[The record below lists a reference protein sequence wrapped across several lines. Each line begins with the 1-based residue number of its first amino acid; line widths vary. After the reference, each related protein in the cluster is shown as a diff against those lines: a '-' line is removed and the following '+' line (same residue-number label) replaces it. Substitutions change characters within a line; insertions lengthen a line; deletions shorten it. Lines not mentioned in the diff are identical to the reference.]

1 MKGWL
6 YIVLIAVVCSC
17 TSSTTKQRREQV
29 DSLNALAYAERYRSL
44 DETERQAQK
53 ALTLSETEGN
63 YVDGSDEA
71 KLHLAFAAFM
81 RMDYAKSENLYKEV
95 LTDSRNEL
103 LKLVA
108 DVGMMRLCQRQSA
121 NKDFYDFRNSAV
133 KRVERMEENV
143 ENMTPHQLVLWN
155 YARSDFYLTLSTYYY
170 YLRQEEQGREAFDEV
185 ARHMEWLENDSA
197 QLTLYYFL
205 VGNSRNVD
213 NQLGNDD
220 VNHLMRAVSVGHQ
233 GGYGY
238 VESKALTSLAE
249 DMTRGKQWR
258 PSRLAYLRELYDIGS
273 EVPDSMLCVEL
284 SEQALDV
291 FQAYGSLFDVSQT
304 YIALSDFQMLRGNYQ
319 AALELLDKALMP
331 ETQKVPEWRADVM
344 EHYCLVYSA
353 MGMKQEADEN
363 RNTYLDI
370 LNSTRQDQRMEQRLA
385 TLQEEEQGVNRA
397 MLMAMAGVVL
407 LVLLVLYLSR
417 RIRANYRD
425 NYEKEQKAVE
435 QEMERWRAR
444 SDQDFSSLEERQEGV
459 EAERYMNERR
469 LEDQKRQY
477 IDKMTC
483 LSLVYAVTPFLDRAV
498 HAADK
503 TPINLTYLSELID
516 KINEYNDILTHWVKV
531 RQGSVSLNIENFE
544 LQPLFDIMKKSQNVF
559 RNKQIDFTIGET
571 DGVVKA
577 DKALTLFMMN
587 TLLENARK
595 YTPEGGQVELKATA
609 ADDYVEVSVSDSGRG
624 LSAED
629 VSTILGEK
637 VYDSSKIGEKDSD
650 ADLKRNKGF
659 GFGLMNCKGIIE
671 KYRKTNSLFSVCQFG
686 IESELGKGSRFF
698 FRLPKGVV
706 RQISLWVLGV
716 MTVLSAASC
725 GSKLSAD
732 RQPNQS
738 MPLPSDPLLEQASSF
753 ADSAYF
759 ANVDGYYAEA
769 LEFIDSAC
777 GKLNEYYLQQRPQ
790 GRHLLHLID
799 SVEMPE
805 IDLRKQG
812 FVTDYHI
819 VLDIRNEAAIA
830 ALALKKF
837 DVYYYNNEIY
847 TRLYKL
853 MAQDTTLEQYCNDIK
868 EANSNKQTIL
878 LLVITLFVLG
888 LIIYFMVYYRNHILT
903 TFNMRQILELNR
915 RIFNNED
922 EAQLA
927 NIIQEGVNDVKRT
940 DGVCLMFLNG
950 STQFSDQCPRQ
961 DYLHELLH
969 HCIEQGEPLVREE
982 GAVRI
987 YPLKLQEVIGA
998 LAIVLHSSHLQR
1010 GDDELFQLIAQHA
1023 ATNIYYSTVRMEH
1036 LHTAIELLEDEKHRA
1051 EMEANHVHVQNMVLD
1066 NCLSTIKHETMYY
1079 PSRIKQILQ
1088 AIDSLPTES
1097 KDEKEEQIATI
1108 RELLIYYK
1116 DVYTLLSAC
1125 AARQFDTVLFRRHTL
1140 TTTDVM
1146 RWAEKAFKRQ
1156 AKKAGK
1162 TDELRLV
1169 CQDGA
1174 GELQLIAD
1182 PTMLQYLVENMVSAF
1197 FEYKNA
1203 GTVQINFAKSEEFVK
1218 FAFSFDNVRLS
1229 AEQLHGLFY
1238 PDNLSYDADTD
1249 TLLGAQYLI
1258 AKQVI
1263 REHDEHVRRGCR
1275 INAEPLHEDGSGVCI
1290 SFTIPAPVK

>member
-1 MKGWL
+1 M
-6 YIVLIAVVCSC
+6 VCSC
-17 TSSTTKQRREQV
+17 TGRATKQRREQV
-29 DSLNALAYAERYRSL
+29 DSLNALAYGERYRSL
-44 DETERQAQK
+44 DETERQAKK
-53 ALTLSETEGN
+53 ALDLSEQDGS
-63 YVDGSDEA
+63 YADGSDEA
-71 KLHLAFAAFM
+71 KLHLAFTAFM
-81 RMDYAKSENLYKEV
+81 RMDYEKSEQQYKEV
-95 LTDSRNEL
+95 LNDSRNEL

-121 NKDFYDFRNSAV
+121 NKDFYDYRNSAV
-133 KRVERMEENV
+133 KRMERLGENV
-143 ENMTPHQLVLWN
+143 ENMDAHQRLLWN
-155 YARSDFYLTLSTYYY
+155 YACSDFYLTLSTYYY
-170 YLRQEEQGREAFDEV
+170 YLRQEDQGREAFEEV
-185 ARHMEWLENDSA
+185 ANHMEWMEGDSA

-205 VGNSRNVD
+205 IGNSRNVS
-213 NQLGNDD
+213 NQLDNDD
-220 VNHLMRAVSVGHQ
+220 VNHLMRAVSLGHQ

-249 DMTRGKQWR
+249 DMTRGNQWR
-258 PSRLAYLRELYDIGS
+258 PSRLAYLRELYNIDPS
-273 EVPDSMLCVEL
+273 LPDSMLCFKL
-284 SEQALDV
+284 SERALSV

-304 YIALSDFQMLRGNYQ
+304 YIALSDFHMLRGEHQ
-319 AALELLDKALMP
+319 EALELLDKALMP
-331 ETQKVPEWRADVM
+331 ETQRVPEWLADVM
-344 EHYCLVYSA
+344 EHYCLVYSS

-363 RNTYLDI
+363 RNIYLDI

-397 MLMAMAGVVL
+397 MLMAIAGVVV

-417 RIRANYRD
+417 RIRANYRS

-469 LEDQKRQY
+469 LEEQKRQY

-498 HAADK
+498 HAAEK
-503 TPINLTYLSELID
+503 TPMNMAYLSELID

-544 LQPLFDIMKKSQNVF
+544 LEPLFEIMKKNQNVF
-559 RNKQIDFTIGET
+559 KNKQIDFSIESTEE
-571 DGVVKA
+571 VVKA

-595 YTPEGGQVELKATA
+595 YTPEGGKVALKATS
-609 ADDYVEVSVSDSGRG
+609 ADDYVEVSVSDTGRG
-624 LSAED
+624 LSED
-629 VSTILGEK
+629 DVNMILGEK
-637 VYDSSKIGEKDSD
+637 VYDSSKIGDTENDP
-650 ADLKRNKGF
+650 DLQRNKGF

-671 KYRKTNSLFSVCQFG
+671 KYKKTNSLFAVCKFG
-686 IESELGKGSRFF
+686 IDSKLGQGSRFF
-698 FRLPKGVV
+698 FRLPKGVM
-706 RQISLWVLGV
+706 RQFGVWVLCLLTGMSV
-716 MTVLSAASC
+716 VSC
-725 GSKLSAD
+725 GSKISPD
-732 RQPNQS
+732 RLPNQS
-738 MPLPSDPLLEQASSF
+738 MPLPNDPLLEQASNY

-759 ANVDGYYAEA
+759 ANVDGYYVKA
-769 LEFIDSAC
+769 LAYVDSAC
-777 GKLNEYYLQQRPQ
+777 GKLNDYYLQERPRGHQ
-790 GRHLLHLID
+790 LLHLID

-805 IDLRKQG
+805 IDLRKEG

-830 ALALKKF
+830 ALALKQF

-878 LLVITLFVLG
+878 LLVIALFVLG
-888 LIIYFMVYYRNHILT
+888 LVIYFMVYYRNNILT
-903 TFNMRQILELNR
+903 TFNMRQILDLNR
-915 RIFNNED
+915 RIFNNEE

-940 DGVCLMFLNG
+940 DGVCLMFLSG
-950 STQFSDQCPRQ
+950 STQYSDQCPRQ

-969 HCIEQGEPLVREE
+969 RCIEQGEPLVREE
-982 GAVRI
+982 GAIRV
-987 YPLKLQEVIGA
+987 YPLKVQEVIGA
-998 LAIVLHSSHLQR
+998 LAIVLHSARLQR

-1036 LHTAIELLEDEKHRA
+1036 LHTAIELLEDEKRRA

-1088 AIDSLPTES
+1088 TTEDSVNVRDDGKLT
-1097 KDEKEEQIATI
+1097 TI
-1108 RELLIYYK
+1108 RELLTYYK
-1116 DVYTLLSAC
+1116 EVYSLLSAC
-1125 AARQFDTVLFRRHTL
+1125 AARQLDTVLFRRHTL
-1140 TTTDVM
+1140 TTTEVM
-1146 RWAEKAFKRQ
+1146 AWAEKVFKRLV
-1156 AKKAGK
+1156 KKGGK
-1162 TDELRLV
+1162 TEKLQLL
-1169 CQDGA
+1169 CQQEGD
-1174 GELQLIAD
+1174 ELQLIAD
-1182 PTMLQYLVENMVSAF
+1182 PTMLQYLVENVVSAF
-1197 FEYKNA
+1197 FEYKKT
-1203 GTVQINFAKSEEFVK
+1203 GTIQINFAKSEDFVK
-1218 FAFSFDNVRLS
+1218 FAFAFDNVQLS
-1229 AEQLHGLFY
+1229 REQLHGLFY

-1249 TLLGAQYLI
+1249 TLQGAQYLI
-1258 AKQVI
+1258 TKQVI

-1275 INAEPLHEDGSGVCI
+1275 IYAEPLKEYGTGICI
-1290 SFTIPAPVK
+1290 TFTIPAPIGKG